1 MKRFCCVI
9 AIITVVISVN
19 AVTASA
25 SPMQMAVTGTT
36 IDPGLGTLH
45 HAVSTRSEQAQRFFD
60 QGLTLNYALNH
71 EAAVQS
77 YRRALELD
85 PELAM
90 AYWGIAHAM
99 GPDINQPM
107 TSEHLAVANE
117 AIAKAVAL
125 ASHASKRERE
135 YIEALRKRYSMNE
148 PADRSTLDAA
158 YKDAMAALST
168 HAPDDV
174 DAAVLYAESLMI
186 LRPWKWWRADGA
198 AEEGTLEAVGALQR
212 ALQLQPNHI
221 GANHYYVHAVEMS
234 PHPEAGLVSAHRLE
248 TLAPSAGHLVHMPA
262 HIYMR
267 TGEYL
272 DAARVNESAASADEH
287 VHAMGPKSEYL
298 PYYHGHNLHFL
309 AVSYSYAGAGDKAM
323 AAAIKLVDTVQ
334 GDVASLPE
342 IVDYYCS
349 NQFQVGVLFDRWV
362 EVLRLPELPA
372 AMPLSR
378 AFYHFARSLAFAG
391 TGQPVQA
398 QAERASFVAAAAAM
412 GPQVSYGYNPAADVM
427 AVALHYLDGRIAMM
441 VGDFKTAAANFRQAA
456 NAEEKLAYDEPPD
469 WYLASNWMLGKAL
482 LKLGDAAG
490 AETAFRSDLK
500 HNIGH
505 GRSLAGLAAALRK
518 QGKTAEADATQKRF
532 EYAWRGADTSPGD
545 LQSAPTQL

>member
-1 MKRFCCVI
+1 VKKFCCVMSII
-9 AIITVVISVN
+9 AAALSGN
-19 AVTASA
+19 ASTAGA
-25 SPMQMAVTGTT
+25 SPMQTAVTGTT
-36 IDPGLGTLH
+36 IDPGLGVLH
-45 HAVSTRSEQAQRFFD
+45 HAVSTGSEQAQKFFD

-77 YRRALELD
+77 YRRALQLD
-85 PELAM
+85 PDLAM

-107 TSEHLAVANE
+107 TPEHLAAANE
-117 AIAKAVAL
+117 AMAKAVAL
-125 ASHASKRERE
+125 ASHASPRERE
-135 YIEALRKRYSMNE
+135 YIEALRKRYSTDE
-148 PADRSTLDAA
+148 PADRTPFDAA
-158 YKDAMAALST
+158 YKNAMAELSAR
-168 HAPDDV
+168 APDDV
-174 DAAVLYAESLMI
+174 DAAVLYAESLLI
-186 LRPWKWWRADGA
+186 LNPWKWWRADGTP
-198 AEEGTLEAVGALQR
+198 EEGTQEAVAALQR

-234 PHPEAGLVSAHRLE
+234 PHPETGLVAAHRLE

-309 AVSYSYAGAGDKAM
+309 AVSYSYAGAGNKAM

-334 GDVASLPE
+334 GDAESLPE
-342 IVDYYCS
+342 IIDYYCS
-349 NQFQVGVLFDRWV
+349 NQFQVGVLFDRWA

-372 AMPLSR
+372 SMPLSR

-391 TGQPVQA
+391 TGQSAQA
-398 QAERASFVAAAAAM
+398 QVERARFIAAASAM
-412 GPQVSYGYNPAADVM
+412 GPKVAYGYNPAQDVM
-427 AVALHYLDGRIAMM
+427 AVALPYLDGRLALMA
-441 VGDFKTAAANFRQAA
+441 GDFKTAAANFRQAA
-456 NAEEKLAYDEPPD
+456 NAEDKLSYDEPPD
-469 WYLASNWMLGKAL
+469 WYLASNWMLGTVL

-490 AETAFRSDLK
+490 AEAAFRSDLK
-500 HNIGH
+500 HNIRH

-518 QGKTAEADATQKRF
+518 QNKTAEADAAQKRF
-532 EYAWRGADTSPGD
+532 EYAWRGADTSAYD
-545 LQSAPTQL
+545 R